1 MKKLIAFLLAF
12 AVTAPTA
19 LAADNFYTYNKYIYN
34 DVKPNTG
41 VCNIDASFVGY
52 ESTFSDVND
61 YFTGLI
67 SAVNADL
74 NGDGADELITVESKA
89 INIYTIQDNSV
100 TLCGTINERLIGN
113 SGDSYANIFLKNYNG
128 VNYLGVE
135 LFFAG
140 SGQNRYQIEL
150 YTLNGTELTSKA
162 YVYQLAGTNELYQ
175 SIKKDGVSIFS
186 HTNGNG
192 IVSTMDPYNF
202 SSVYMAAKDALY
214 GAGIIDDFLNR
225 TDKLQYRPESYDQPH
240 KLSNYVN
247 DITLLTYI
255 RGTGVRTSQ
264 KPVVVFYDYS
274 RLNELIQP
282 AYTIKVKLN
291 GYELAFA
298 DQEPIIKDGRT
309 LVPVRA
315 IFEALGADV
324 SWLPS
329 SQKVIA
335 NTADTNITMTIG
347 SQTYFVNGQAKY
359 LDVPPMIINDRT
371 LVPARASAEGF
382 GCRVTWDDS
391 TKTVLITQ

>member
-1 MKKLIAFLLAF
+1 MKKIIAFLFAF
-12 AVTAPTA
+12 AVTVPTA
-19 LAADNFYTYNKYIYN
+19 FAADNFYTYNKYIYN

-52 ESTFSDVND
+52 EDTYSDVND

-67 SAVNADL
+67 SAINADL
-74 NGDGADELITVESKA
+74 NGDGTDELITVESKA
-89 INIYTIQDNSV
+89 INVYTIQDNQV

-128 VNYLGVE
+128 LNYLGVE

-175 SIKKDGVSIFS
+175 SVKKDGVSIFS

-192 IVSTMDPYNF
+192 IVSTMDPNNF
-202 SSVYMAAKDALY
+202 STIYIAAKNVLFET
-214 GAGIIDDFLNR
+214 GITNEFLNSS
-225 TDKLQYRPESYDQPH
+225 DKLQYRPESYDQPH
-240 KLSNYVN
+240 KLSNYVS
-247 DITLLTYI
+247 DINLITYI

-274 RLNELIQP
+274 KLNELTQP

-291 GYELAFA
+291 GNEIVFT
-298 DQEPIIKDGRT
+298 DQEPVIKDGRT

-347 SQTYFVNGQAKY
+347 SQTYFVNGQSKY

-382 GCRVTWDDS
+382 GCRVDWDDS